1 MLILAYRHKSSPAT
15 LLRSYLRSAGL
26 KGEGREIAETI
37 TMVDH
42 ECFWP
47 EEVNAGEVTYPP
59 GGTFGPRLQRN
70 LQLIML
76 YSGHM
81 TIWIDDVPHMASAD
95 SVLVLFP
102 GHKER
107 FTFAEECETWHSWLH
122 IFIPQLSQTLL
133 ARLARLPWPLQ
144 LSSTM
149 ADLAHEA
156 LALRN
161 TPLSTAPILLK
172 TLAVQMIWRY
182 IGEGELQMNGT
193 STPADPAVETAR
205 HFIHAH
211 LREPLTLDMIA
222 MAAAV
227 SPPHLI
233 RLFRQQLN
241 TTPMAYL
248 WERRVAQ
255 GIDLLRQTGLS
266 VGEIAIRCG
275 FQTSY
280 HFSRRVRQA
289 MGLSPI
295 EVRQQSWECR

>member
-1 MLILAYRHKSSPAT
+1 
-15 LLRSYLRSAGL
+15 
-26 KGEGREIAETI
+26 
-37 TMVDH
+37 
-42 ECFWP
+42 
-47 EEVNAGEVTYPP
+47 
-59 GGTFGPRLQRN
+59 
-70 LQLIML
+70 ML

-156 LALRN
+156 LALRYS
-161 TPLSTAPILLK
+161 PLSTAPILLK

-266 VGEIAIRCG
+266 VGEIATRCG